1 MNEIHQFLIL
11 FTKIF
16 MGFFAIMN
24 PIANAPVFLGLTQKF
39 DKKGKVSIATKASV
53 IAFLIVF
60 VFCILGGAIF
70 DLFGISI
77 DAFKVAGGLL
87 VAIIGMNMLHGE
99 SSKVQKPTAVS
110 SESEDLKSSALDISI
125 SPLALPIMAGP
136 GTIATA
142 ISYTAHK
149 HIEHIV
155 TVVIALLA
163 VILLNFITFVLSERI
178 VKFLGAAGIKV
189 VTRLMGLILAVIGV
203 QMLFNGVFALIKIN
217 LNIG

>member
-1 MNEIHQFLIL
+1 
-11 FTKIF
+11 